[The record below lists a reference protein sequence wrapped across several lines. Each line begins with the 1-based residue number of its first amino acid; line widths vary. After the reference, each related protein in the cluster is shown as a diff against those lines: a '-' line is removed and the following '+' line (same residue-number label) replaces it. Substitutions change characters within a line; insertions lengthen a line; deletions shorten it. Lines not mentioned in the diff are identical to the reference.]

1 MELKLITYIKEH
13 GLEKTLSDFSLKSKD
28 YGHKVIIKYDQIG
41 SNFTDEEVR
50 EARGI
55 ILEKD
60 TWKIM
65 SWAFYKFFNSE
76 EGHCAKVDFDNA
88 KILEKCD
95 GTMIQL
101 YYDWVTKEW
110 CAGTTGT
117 AEGEGEVNNRLN
129 TTFNTLFWDT
139 FTKLGGNKDSL
150 SEGNT
155 YVFELMTPYNI
166 VVKPHAE
173 SSLRLLTIRNLE
185 RNLEY
190 DYYTVSQEA
199 KTINIPIVQSFDFPN
214 VSNFGHL
221 KKMFETMPWSDE
233 GYVVVDNNFNRAK
246 LKNPAYVA
254 VHHLKGK
261 TAEHNIISI
270 VKTNEVDE
278 FVATFPER
286 EEEIYKL
293 QTSYNKLKSELKFVW
308 GILKTNLPKNITKNE
323 QKRFAMLV
331 FDTMKKHGVNS
342 SFSGLFFGLKDRK
355 INSVDD
361 FLFNYDNK
369 TLYKIL

>member
-1 MELKLITYIKEH
+1 MKIIKYIKKY
-13 GLEKTLSDFSLKSKD
+13 GLEKTLNDFSLKSKD

-41 SNFTDEEVR
+41 SNFTHEEVR

-76 EGHCAKVDFDNA
+76 EGHAPKIDFDNA
-88 KILEKCD
+88 HILEKCD

-101 YYDWVTKEW
+101 YYDWVKEEW
-110 CAGTTGT
+110 CVGTTGT
-117 AEGEGEVNNRLN
+117 AEGEGEVNNKLG
-129 TTFNTLFWDT
+129 TTFTTLFWET
-139 FTKLGGNKDSL
+139 FEKVGGRKDYL
-150 SEGNT
+150 WEGNT

-166 VVKPHAE
+166 VVKPHSI
-173 SSLRLLTIRNLE
+173 SSLRLLSIRNLKQNIE
-185 RNLEY
+185 HTY
-190 DYYTVSQEA
+190 DEISKESE
-199 KTINIPIVQSFDFPN
+199 ILNIPVVQAFNFPN
-214 VSNFGHL
+214 LRNFRQL
-221 KKMFETMPWSDE
+221 KKMFENMPWSEE
-233 GYVVVDNNFNRAK
+233 GYVVVDENFNRVK

-261 TAEHNIISI
+261 TSEHNIISI

-278 FVATFPER
+278 FVSTFPER
-286 EEEIYKL
+286 KEEIYKL
-293 QTSYNKLKSELKFVW
+293 KKSYDSLKEKLNFVW
-308 GILKTNLPKNITKNE
+308 SMLRTNLPKNITKSE
-323 QKRFAMLV
+323 QKRFAILV
-331 FDTMKKHGVNS
+331 FDTLKVQNVDTK
-342 SFSGLFFGLKDRK
+342 FSGLFFGLKDGK
-355 INSVDD
+355 IESVDD